1 MRDWS
6 PSLTGLLVG
15 AAIGGVGRAAVVA
28 LHLQTMGP
36 TVVPVLTW
44 ATVLGAI
51 IGGIAGLSGAPRR
64 GAVLGALLA
73 VLAYVVMLPLALV
86 VTVSGIATAPSVLAM
101 IAVGALAGFTG
112 GVAARGSRTR
122 GSMSNA

>member
-15 AAIGGVGRAAVVA
+15 AAIGGIGRAAVVA
-28 LHLQTMGP
+28 LHLQTLEP

-44 ATVLGAI
+44 AAVLGAI
-51 IGGIAGLSGAPRR
+51 IGGIAGLSGAPRL

-73 VLAYVVMLPLALV
+73 TLAHVVMLPLALV
-86 VTVSGIATAPSVLAM
+86 VTMTGVATAPSVLAM

-112 GVAARGSRTR
+112 GIAARAPKTR
-122 GSMSNA
+122 RSMRNA